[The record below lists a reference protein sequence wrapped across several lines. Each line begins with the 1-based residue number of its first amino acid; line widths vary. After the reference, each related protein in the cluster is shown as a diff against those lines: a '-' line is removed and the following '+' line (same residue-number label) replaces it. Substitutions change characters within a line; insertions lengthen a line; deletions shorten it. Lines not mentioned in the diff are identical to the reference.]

1 MEFSAVYLLHGT
13 GGSPNGSVLQLE
25 IELRRCAPNQI
36 YVRPLM
42 PHSDSAEEPSVSVS
56 HLRELAVP
64 EGALVIGISLGGL
77 VAAKLQETG
86 RADLHVICI
95 NSPTWAGD
103 IELKY
108 PMNHRVS
115 LYCSDDEVIAGRT
128 EKWPQLAAAYDLPW
142 LTGHSTDSYKHE
154 LASILNDYL
163 ETGRVSLAT
172 DGLRG
177 N

>member
-25 IELRRCAPNQI
+25 TELRVCVPEQL

-42 PHSDSAEEPSVSVS
+42 PHSDQTVAPSVSVS
-56 HLRELAVP
+56 HLRDLAVP
-64 EGALVIGISLGGL
+64 EGALIIGISLGGL

-86 RADLHVICI
+86 RADLQVICI

-103 IELKY
+103 VELRHR
-108 PMNHRVS
+108 MNHRVS

-142 LTGHSTDSYKHE
+142 LTGHNTDSHKHA

-163 ETGRVSLAT
+163 ETGKVSLAT
-172 DGLRG
+172 DGLHC